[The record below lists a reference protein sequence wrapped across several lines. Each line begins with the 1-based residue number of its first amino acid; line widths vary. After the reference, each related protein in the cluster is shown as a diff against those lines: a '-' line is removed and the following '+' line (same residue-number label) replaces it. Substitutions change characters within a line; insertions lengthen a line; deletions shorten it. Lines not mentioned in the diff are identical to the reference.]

1 MNRKQRPAGFTI
13 LEIVI
18 IVVVVSI
25 LATLAIVSYIRV
37 VSKGENTEALTNLG
51 AIRRAEH
58 AQITSGGTFVNAT
71 DTGDVNNKLSTA
83 DVQEKTFKYKV
94 VNATQEN
101 FTAIAERVKPDTSQ
115 DKPIVIAMYSNGDT
129 SYTYPSGSVSSGG
142 SSGTGDTGSSSGGGS
157 SGGSGSA
164 GGSGG
169 GSGGSGGGSGGGS
182 SGGGITITGG
192 GSVGGSSGGSTGAIG
207 EANSGLGFD
216 GTQLSSDAFL
226 QGALGLLQ
234 GTANGNYF
242 YNLIQA
248 NQVNVSYAPLG
259 SNELGLFIPSYWL
272 DFYPSDK
279 VITHTIYINS
289 SLENDPAWTEDAV
302 ADIIVHESMHADY
315 DINTAVHVTETT
327 QRLGVSSS
335 QLNWLSDP
343 VTDKT
348 VLADSVDQ
356 EYKAFTQ
363 QVLFWKETK
372 GVQTNSELDYILSE
386 YESDQQLGTDLL
398 YQDVA
403 SRYSGYAPYDI
414 SGGGKN
420 VF

>member
-1 MNRKQRPAGFTI
+1 MNKKQRPAGFTI

-25 LATLAIVSYIRV
+25 LATLAVVSYIRV

-58 AQITSGGTFVNAT
+58 AEIANSGTFVNAT
-71 DTGDVNNKLSTA
+71 DTSDVNNKLSTA
-83 DVQEKTFKYKV
+83 DIQEKIFKYKV
-94 VNATQEN
+94 VNATQDN
-101 FTAIAERVKPDTSQ
+101 FTAIAERVKPDASQ
-115 DKPIVIAMYSNGDT
+115 EKPIVIAMYSNGDT
-129 SYTYPSGSVSSGG
+129 NYTYPSGNAPSQG
-142 SSGTGDTGSSSGGGS
+142 SSGTGDTGSSSSGGS

-164 GGSGG
+164 GGFGG
-169 GSGGSGGGSGGGS
+169 GSGGGGS

-234 GTANGNYF
+234 GTTNGDYF
-242 YNLIQA
+242 YNLIQT

-289 SLENDPAWTEDAV
+289 SLENNPAWTEDAV

-315 DINTAVHVTETT
+315 DINTAAHIAETT
-327 QRLGVSSS
+327 QRLGVNSS
-335 QLNWLSDP
+335 QLNLLTDP
-343 VTDKT
+343 VTDKV
-348 VLADSVDQ
+348 VLADSIDQ

-372 GVQTNSELDYILSE
+372 GAQTNSELDYILSE